1 MMPQIRTVKLG
12 LSKIPETACTF
23 FFLAPFLS
31 REFKM
36 FKDSQ
41 KDLFNKNILSQL
53 FPNSELLTFH
63 DFLREQISKC
73 SPSNTKR

>member
-1 MMPQIRTVKLG
+1 MPQISTVKLG

-23 FFLAPFLS
+23 LSMQHLPPFS
-31 REFKM
+31 VEFKM

-53 FPNSELLTFH
+53 FLTVSF
-63 DFLREQISKC
+63 
-73 SPSNTKR
+73 

>member
-1 MMPQIRTVKLG
+1 MMPQISTVKLG
-12 LSKIPETACTF
+12 LSKIPERRLHIFEYAT
-23 FFLAPFLS
+23 LAHFLS

-53 FPNSELLTFH
+53 FLTVSFLMFH
-63 DFLREQISKC
+63 GFLREQISV
-73 SPSNTKR
+73 

>member
-1 MMPQIRTVKLG
+1 MHIFEYAT
-12 LSKIPETACTF
+12 
-23 FFLAPFLS
+23 LAPFLS

-53 FPNSELLTFH
+53 FLTVSF
-63 DFLREQISKC
+63 
-73 SPSNTKR
+73 